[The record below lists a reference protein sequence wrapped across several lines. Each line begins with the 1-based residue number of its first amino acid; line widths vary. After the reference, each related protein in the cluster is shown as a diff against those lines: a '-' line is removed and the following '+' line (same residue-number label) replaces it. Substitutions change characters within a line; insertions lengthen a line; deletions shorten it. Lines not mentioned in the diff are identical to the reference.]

1 MKTLKNILSN
11 YGYLTKAEL
20 AEIAEHFPAMKVVI
34 KWGGM
39 ERERVPAW
47 LAADR
52 IADVEGDDIDYCRSV
67 FLSGKQYELLK
78 EAFNIAK

>member
-1 MKTLKNILSN
+1 
-11 YGYLTKAEL
+11 
-20 AEIAEHFPAMKVVI
+20 MKVVI

-52 IADVEGDDIDYCRSV
+52 IADVEANDIDYCRSV
-67 FLSGKQYELLK
+67 FLSGKQYDLLK
-78 EAFNIAK
+78 EALNVAK

>member
-1 MKTLKNILSN
+1 MKTLKSILSN

-20 AEIAEHFPAMKVVI
+20 GEIAEHFPAMKVVI

-47 LAADR
+47 SAAQR
-52 IADVEGDDIDYCRSV
+52 ISEVEAQDIDYCRSV
-67 FLSGKQYELLK
+67 FLSGTQYDLLK
-78 EAFNIAK
+78 KAFNIAD